1 MDFGKAF
8 SFPFEDK
15 DWFKKIIIGGLL
27 MLIPLLGALWLAG
40 WSLEITKRVIRR
52 DVEPLAGW
60 NDFGGYLVR
69 GFQVAIIGFVYALP
83 IILLQLCITGV
94 LFGIGDSAST
104 DEITTAIS
112 ILSFCFYCLV
122 IIYSIL
128 LAFVIP
134 AALGNFAA
142 KEQFGAAFR
151 FGEVFGLVRAAPAAY
166 LLVLVGNLLAGIIAG
181 LGLILCVVGILV
193 TAPYANAV
201 IGHLNGQAYNTA
213 TGAQALAPVESV

>member
-27 MLIPLLGALWLAG
+27 MLIPVIGGLWIAG
-40 WSLEITKRVIRR
+40 WGLEVTKRVIRR
-52 DVEPLAGW
+52 DAEPLAGW

-83 IILLQLCITGV
+83 IILLQLCVTGI

-104 DEITTAIS
+104 DEITYAIS

-122 IIYSIL
+122 IIYAVL

-151 FGEVFGLVRAAPAAY
+151 FGEVFGLVRAAPSAY
-166 LLVLVGNLLAGIIAG
+166 LLVLIGNLLVGIIAG
-181 LGLILCVVGILV
+181 MGVLLCVVGLLLTI
-193 TAPYANAV
+193 PYANAV
-201 IGHLNGQAYNTA
+201 MGHLNGQAYNAA